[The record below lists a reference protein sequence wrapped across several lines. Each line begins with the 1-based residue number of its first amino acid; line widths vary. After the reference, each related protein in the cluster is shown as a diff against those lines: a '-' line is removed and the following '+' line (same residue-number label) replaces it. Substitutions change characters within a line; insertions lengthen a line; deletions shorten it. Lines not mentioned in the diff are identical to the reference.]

1 MRANRCDCCG
11 GKFGLVSHGSWH
23 RRFCCKPC
31 QQVYRALKSRPRRWA
46 VSIAGKLGRGL
57 DWAMSTV
64 QLRDLA
70 SHGANAG
77 S

>member
-1 MRANRCDCCG
+1 MRPNRCDCCG
-11 GKFGLVSHGSWH
+11 GKFGLVSHSSWS
-23 RRFCCKPC
+23 RRFCSKLCKK
-31 QQVYRALKSRPRRWA
+31 VYRAESSRPPRWA
-46 VSIAGKLGRGL
+46 VLLAGNVGRGL

-70 SHGANAG
+70 SHAGNAG